1 MLQAAERFA
10 STTECAIVALQAAKI
25 ETVSKVSAWRK
36 AGVVAKIAGQQASRS
51 RTFNAVKGAALTTLR
66 SFASVL
72 HQLWLEVTGVI
83 FLIMS
88 LSFGGA
94 TVKEYGKYHAGQVGP
109 SRAAVAMLFTV
120 TFAWFG
126 LSSFWRVRKKRQR
139 S

>member
-1 MLQAAERFA
+1 MPQATERFA
-10 STTECAIVALQAAKI
+10 ATTECAIVALQAAKI
-25 ETVSKVSAWRK
+25 EIVSKVSAWQK
-36 AGVVAKIAGQQASRS
+36 AGMVAKVASQQASRS
-51 RTFNAVKGAALTTLR
+51 RTFNAIMGAARTTLR

-94 TVKEYGKYHAGQVGP
+94 AVKEYGKYHAGQVGP
-109 SRAAVAMLFTV
+109 SRAAIAMFFTV

-126 LSSFWRVRKKRQR
+126 LSSFWRVRKKRPR